1 MRLAETITSKGTRL
15 GISRKKFVGSDFL
28 PREAVGSDHGGA
40 PRDFSRGRKKGAARE
55 GECGRRAS
63 TVTSLLFN
71 HKAEPALS
79 PKVTHHSPRELWL
92 WWSNLPI

>member
-1 MRLAETITSKGTRL
+1 MLEIKCQAQSAE
-15 GISRKKFVGSDFL
+15 
-28 PREAVGSDHGGA
+28 HGGA
-40 PRDFSRGRKKGAARE
+40 PRAFSRGRKKGAARE

-79 PKVTHHSPRELWL
+79 PKVRVFSEENNGFGG
-92 WWSNLPI
+92 SDQK